1 MTITMLMD
9 SQCSLVLAETRA
21 PSKAKPKARK
31 ASLIEPIIA
40 SYQPAPSP
48 SLHRS
53 IVATKLLVDKTRQ
66 DRWQRRPHWPGA
78 GLKLVRR
85 VVLEAAA
92 DRTSIRPLLLF
103 LLLLPQLLPTY
114 VCHKAVQPEHCL
126 VSWSQLKRRYRW
138 ARFAKVNWKDFCI
151 HLPNVVIFGIL
162 YC

>member
-1 MTITMLMD
+1 ML
-9 SQCSLVLAETRA
+9 VGPGRGEG
-21 PSKAKPKARK
+21 AKQSEAQSWQGQSGRTHHR
-31 ASLIEPIIA
+31 LQD
-40 SYQPAPSP
+40 QPAPSP

-53 IVATKLLVDKTRQ
+53 IVPTNLLVDKTRQ
-66 DRWQRRPHWPGA
+66 DPWQRRPHWPGA

-126 VSWSQLKRRYRW
+126 VS
-138 ARFAKVNWKDFCI
+138 
-151 HLPNVVIFGIL
+151 
-162 YC
+162 